1 MEGPWLAS
9 YIALWIIVA
18 LQGVAIFLLLR
29 QLGIM
34 YLGTAQGVARD
45 GIAPGTTAPDF
56 ALPVLAGTGGRLDG
70 STASLA
76 AFAGRPLVL
85 VFGSSNCTPCRSL
98 VPELN
103 EFAADQRD
111 ALSVLF
117 LCRGS
122 ESEARAFAEQTAI
135 TVPVAA
141 HPDEDLS
148 DKYKARVTPFAFVID
163 GEGVVRSKG
172 LANNRLH
179 LDALWE
185 QARKHAAEES
195 KTHGRNGTSHE
206 HEHESIASES
216 RRG

>member
-45 GIAPGTTAPDF
+45 GIAPGTKAPDF
-56 ALPVLAGTGGRLDG
+56 SLPALDG
-70 STASLA
+70 STVSLRA
-76 AFAGRPLVL
+76 MRGLPTVL
-85 VFGSSNCTPCRSL
+85 VFGSSNCNPCRSL

-103 EFAADQRD
+103 DFAAELRD
-111 ALSVLF
+111 SLRVLF

-141 HPDEDLS
+141 HPDEELS

-172 LANNRLH
+172 LSNNRLH
-179 LDALWE
+179 LDALWD
-185 QARKHAAEES
+185 QARKHASEES
-195 KTHGRNGTSHE
+195 RKSSKNGAHE
-206 HEHESIASES
+206 HEHEHEPVRSES
-216 RRG
+216 QRG

>member
-45 GIAPGTTAPDF
+45 GIAPGTKAPDF
-56 ALPVLAGTGGRLDG
+56 ALPSLVQTGDG
-70 STASLA
+70 PTVSLSDYR
-76 AFAGRPLVL
+76 GKPLVL
-85 VFGSSNCTPCRSL
+85 IFGSSNCNPCRAL

-103 EFAADQRD
+103 EFAAELRD
-111 ALSVLF
+111 SLNVLF

-141 HPDEDLS
+141 HPDDDLP
-148 DKYKARVTPFAFVID
+148 DKYKARVTPFAFIID

-179 LDALWE
+179 LDALWD
-185 QARKHAAEES
+185 QARKHTAEES
-195 KTHGRNGTSHE
+195 RKASKNGKHEHTHE
-206 HEHESIASES
+206 HEEVEA
-216 RRG
+216 